1 MLRSFSKFTPSLKSS
16 FNSLARFSTQAQVN
30 YTMDI
35 FPDQI
40 VNNLKSKVTKA
51 SEEELKEIETDIVNK
66 INFFDSDQYAD
77 TVILLARANKGSDL
91 LWDVLSR
98 KVFDYNFDYIQSD
111 AILVAL
117 NHTFKCRDFMMDPL
131 KKNLYRLYA
140 GRQHRVGKL
149 YRSFYF

>member
-1 MLRSFSKFTPSLKSS
+1 MLRSLSKLTSLKNIKSL
-16 FNSLARFSTQAQVN
+16 SLARFSTQAN
-30 YTMDI
+30 YTLDA

-40 VNNLKSKVTKA
+40 VNNLKSKVAQA

-98 KVFDYNFDYIQSD
+98 KVFDYHFDYIQSD
-111 AILVAL
+111 AILTAL
-117 NHTFKCRDFMMDPL
+117 NHTFKCRDFMMEPL

-140 GRQHRVGKL
+140 GKEDRVGKL

>member
-1 MLRSFSKFTPSLKSS
+1 MLRSFSKFRSLR
-16 FNSLARFSTQAQVN
+16 NIESLARFSTQAN
-30 YTMDI
+30 YTMEV
-35 FPDQI
+35 FPDQL
-40 VNNLKSKVTKA
+40 VNNLKAKVAKA
-51 SEEELKEIETDIVNK
+51 SEEELKEIETEIVNK
-66 INFFDSDQYAD
+66 INLFDSDQYAD

-98 KVFDYNFDYIQSD
+98 KVFDYHFDYIQSD
-111 AILVAL
+111 SILTAL
-117 NHTFKCRDFMMDPL
+117 NHTLKCRDFMMDPL

>member
-1 MLRSFSKFTPSLKSS
+1 MLRSLTKLSNFKNFKSI
-16 FNSLARFSTQAQVN
+16 ARFSTQVD

-40 VNNLKSKVTKA
+40 VNKLKENVCKA
-51 SEEELKEIETDIVNK
+51 NDEQLKEIETDIVNK

-98 KVFDYNFDYIQSD
+98 KVFDYHFDYIQSD
-111 AILVAL
+111 AILTAL
-117 NHTFKCRDFMMDPL
+117 NHTYKCRDFMMDPL
-131 KKNLYRLYA
+131 RRNLYRLYA
-140 GRQHRVGKL
+140 GKDEKVGKL
-149 YRSFYF
+149 YRSFYY